1 MRVSLNIN
9 QEIETDMALIKYRRP
24 NTDVFSTGF
33 HDIMDELFSN
43 VQTTRDSF
51 VPSIDISETDT
62 SFEILAQVPGISKD
76 DIHINLEN
84 SRLTISGERKFEKE
98 ENGKKFHR
106 VETQYGSFS
115 RSFQLPDSIDQESI
129 KATYENGILAIT
141 ISKKEEEAKKQ
152 IEIH

>member
-33 HDIMDELFSN
+33 HDIMDELFNN

-141 ISKKEEEAKKQ
+141 ISKKEEEAKRQ